1 MTGVEL
7 SAGAWLLVAGIGT
20 LLALDGVSWP
30 QSMVSRPI
38 VAATIGGALFGAPGA
53 GFLTGAWLELA
64 ALRHP
69 PYGAAR
75 YPETGPAALISG
87 AAFALSETGTL
98 GALAAAVLAGWAIGW
113 IGTHTIAVLR
123 AYNAGLVGDPRS
135 VGGNLDELERR
146 HRAAIRLDGVRG
158 AIISGSLF
166 VPVVLGVRLVE
177 SWPRTSVAV
186 PAVLVAVTV
195 SIASLS
201 GAGARLIGG
210 RRSGWPAFA
219 LGTVGGL
226 TLLWLV
232 G

>member
-7 SAGAWLLVAGIGT
+7 SPGAWLLVVGIGT

-30 QSMVSRPI
+30 QSMASRPI

-53 GFLTGAWLELA
+53 GFFAGAWLELA

-87 AAFALSETGTL
+87 AAYGLSETGSL
-98 GALAAAVLAGWAIGW
+98 GALAASVLAGWAIGW

-123 AYNAGLVGDPRS
+123 AYNARLVGDPRS
-135 VGGNLDELERR
+135 VAGNLDELERR
-146 HRAAIRLDGVRG
+146 HRAALRLDAARG
-158 AIISGSLF
+158 ALISGSLF
-166 VPVVLGVRLVE
+166 IPVALGVRLVE
-177 SWPRTSVAV
+177 SWPGTAVAA
-186 PAVLVAVTV
+186 PAVLLAATV

-219 LGTVGGL
+219 LGTLGGL
-226 TLLWLV
+226 TLLWLL